1 MEDIAFE
8 IFVRETLNQI
18 LGRLGKIED
27 RLDKL
32 ESNVTAGFAGINKRL
47 DDIESEF
54 GSMKADI
61 EKNTADITQIK
72 ERLNLS

>member
-1 MEDIAFE
+1 MEDMAFE
-8 IFVRETLNQI
+8 VFVRETLNQI
-18 LGRLGKIED
+18 LGRLGQIED

-32 ESNVTAGFAGINKRL
+32 ESNVTAGFVGISKRL

-61 EKNTADITQIK
+61 E
-72 ERLNLS
+72 